1 LCALQE
7 IDDRHRRAWERYIAE
22 ECVEKAVAWEKEERE
37 KAIMELRAQ
46 QARNREV
53 NQRRMEEE
61 VARRNAEEQVTK
73 EGCEVQRKN

>member
-37 KAIMELRAQ
+37 KAIMELRVQ
-46 QARNREV
+46 QDRNCEV
-53 NQRRMEEE
+53 NQRRMVEEA
-61 VARRNAEEQVTK
+61 ARKHAEEQVA
-73 EGCEVQRKN
+73 